1 MYEQYLKRRMDSP
14 SNGIITDEATFKN
27 LADITRTTVVYEI
40 YDPVREVVVTF
51 GKGDKLALTDIGR
64 ASGIANAVSYGWELL
79 DLGADTVVVKI
90 LGFSFLCDSLAVIDR
105 QRVTQVLEYLSGRV
119 SATPKTGWKK
129 ITLWAH
135 LSEFDTMSVWYDP
148 PLKSSHRGPYLANLS
163 GYLTRI
169 FDTPIQLDYRSSGAD
184 MIVDHPD
191 YGNRERQFASVNA
204 LQHLLMPDEVIRS
217 VANALRIYNFKTLV
231 EMRTSTVEEVGDPSV
246 VFEIQL
252 AGWTYQLPAWC
263 RGAPEHAV
271 RAIQSVLEEAF
282 KTLASTVEVRVT
294 TP

>member
-51 GKGDKLALTDIGR
+51 GKGDRLALTDVGR
-64 ASGIANAVSYGWELL
+64 AAGIANAVSYGWELL

-90 LGFSFLCDSLAVIDR
+90 LGYNFLCDSLAVVDQ

-119 SATPKTGWKK
+119 SATPKQDWKK
-129 ITLWAH
+129 ISLWCH
-135 LSEFDTMSVWYDP
+135 QSEFLTMPVWYDP
-148 PLKSSHRGPYLANLS
+148 PMKSSHRGPYLANLS

-169 FDTPIQLDYRSSGAD
+169 FDVPIQLDYRSGGAE
-184 MIVDHPD
+184 MTVTNPE
-191 YGNRERQFASVNA
+191 YSNRERQFASVNA
-204 LQHLLMPDEVIRS
+204 FQHLLMSENVIKS
-217 VANALRIYNFKTLV
+217 VANALRVYSLKTLV

-246 VFEIQL
+246 VFEIRL
-252 AGWTYQLPAWC
+252 AGWTYQLPVWC
-263 RGAPEHAV
+263 RGVDEQSI
-271 RAIQSVLEEAF
+271 RAIQSVLEQAF
-282 KTLASTVEVRVT
+282 KTLANTVEVAIT